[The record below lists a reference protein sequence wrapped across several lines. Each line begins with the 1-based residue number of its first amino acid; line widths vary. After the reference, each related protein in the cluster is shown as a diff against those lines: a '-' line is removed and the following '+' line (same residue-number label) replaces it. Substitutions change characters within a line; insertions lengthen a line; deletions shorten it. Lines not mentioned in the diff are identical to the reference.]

1 VSPVLGRSS
10 IAFVAAAIVAFAIQ
24 FAATYVPRQLQQAED
39 LYSLG
44 LAVAIPATLAFG
56 PFLAGLIGGVI
67 SGVGIGVIGSVA
79 GVLLGLIVGTAVSEA
94 PAGATTVL
102 RTSIDPL
109 LVIVLGTMSA
119 GGHLA
124 GVTVRRQLSAA

>member
-1 VSPVLGRSS
+1 MSRVLGTSS
-10 IAFVAAAIVAFAIQ
+10 IASVAAAIAAFAIQ
-24 FAATYVPRQLQQAED
+24 FGATYLPRRLQQAED
-39 LYSLG
+39 LYGLG
-44 LAVAIPATLAFG
+44 LAVAIPLTLAFG

-67 SGVGIGVIGSVA
+67 SGIGVGVIGSVA
-79 GVLLGLIVGTAVSEA
+79 GVLIGLIVGTAVSES
-94 PAGATTVL
+94 PPGATTML
-102 RTSIDPL
+102 RTTIDPL